1 MLDPKILRT
10 SIAEV
15 QESLSLRGYK
25 LNTDAWEEMESARKE
40 LQGSTEELKAELNLI
55 SKEIGILKSENKD
68 SSDKEKQ
75 ASKLTQDIKKRNK
88 ELDLVLRN
96 LEDYSLDIPNL
107 PDADCPHGA
116 SEEDNIEIRTWGEI
130 KEFSYEP
137 KDHQLL
143 GEEMGLLDLAAAAK
157 IAGARFSVLRGDLA
171 KLHRCLIQFML
182 ESHLEKGYEELYVP
196 YVVNKDSLIGTGQL
210 PKFEEDLF
218 KLNDERE
225 LYLTS
230 TAEVPVTN
238 LIRNEILES
247 KELPKKWVCHTPSF
261 RSEAGSYGKDT
272 RGIMRQHQFEKVEL
286 VQVVE
291 AQDSTDALEELTSD
305 AEEILQKLNLPYRV
319 VSLCA
324 GDLGFSSSKTYDIE
338 VWIPSQ
344 KKYREISSC
353 SNFKDFQS
361 RRMKARWKNPSTK
374 KNEFVHTLNGS
385 GLAVGRTL
393 LAIMENYQEED
404 GKIVIPEALR
414 TLMQKDTI

>member
-25 LNTDAWEEMESARKE
+25 LNIDAWEEMESARKE

-116 SEEDNIEIRTWGEI
+116 SEEDNVEIRTWGEI

-374 KNEFVHTLNGS
+374 TNEFVHTLNGS

>member
-40 LQGSTEELKAELNLI
+40 LQGSTEEFKAELNLI

-116 SEEDNIEIRTWGEI
+116 SEEDNVEIRTWGEI

-291 AQDSTDALEELTSD
+291 AQDSSDALEELTSD
-305 AEEILQKLNLPYRV
+305 AEEILQKLKLPYRV

-404 GKIVIPEALR
+404 GKIVIPEVLR
-414 TLMQKDTI
+414 TLMQKDNI

>member
-25 LNTDAWEEMESARKE
+25 LNTDVWEEMESARKE

-96 LEDYSLDIPNL
+96 LEDYALDIPNL
-107 PDADCPHGA
+107 PDADCPHGT
-116 SEEDNIEIRTWGEI
+116 SEEDNVEIRTWGEI

>member
-116 SEEDNIEIRTWGEI
+116 SEEDNVEIRTWGEI

-143 GEEMGLLDLAAAAK
+143 GEEIGLLDLAAAAK

>member
-10 SIAEV
+10 SITEV

-96 LEDYSLDIPNL
+96 LEDYALDIPNL

-116 SEEDNIEIRTWGEI
+116 SEEDNVEIRTWGEI

-404 GKIVIPEALR
+404 GKIVIPEVLR
-414 TLMQKDTI
+414 TLMQKDNI

>member
-116 SEEDNIEIRTWGEI
+116 SEEDNVEIRTWGEI

-404 GKIVIPEALR
+404 GKIVIPEVLR
-414 TLMQKDTI
+414 TLMQKDNI

>member
-96 LEDYSLDIPNL
+96 LEDYSLGIPNL

-116 SEEDNIEIRTWGEI
+116 SEEDNVEIRTWGEI

-374 KNEFVHTLNGS
+374 TNEFVHTLNGS

-393 LAIMENYQEED
+393 LAVMENYQEED

>member
-116 SEEDNIEIRTWGEI
+116 SEEDNVEIRTWGEI

>member
-116 SEEDNIEIRTWGEI
+116 SEEDNVEIRTWGEI

-238 LIRNEILES
+238 LIRDEILES

>member
-10 SIAEV
+10 SINEV
-15 QESLSLRGYK
+15 KESLSLRGYQLDVESWEK
-25 LNTDAWEEMESARKE
+25 LESTRKE
-40 LQGSTEELKAELNLI
+40 LQGSTEELKSELNQI
-55 SKEIGILKSENKD
+55 SKEIGTLKSENKD
-68 SSDKEKQ
+68 SSDQEKK
-75 ASKLTQDIKKRNK
+75 ATKLTQDIKKRSK
-88 ELDLVLRN
+88 ELDSVLN
-96 LEDYSLDIPNL
+96 DLEEFALGMPNL
-107 PDADCPHGA
+107 PDNDCPQGE
-116 SEEDNIEIRTWGEI
+116 SEEENVEIRNWGEI

-137 KDHQLL
+137 KDHQHI
-143 GEEMGLLDLAAAAK
+143 GEEKGLLDLAAAAK
-157 IAGARFSVLRGDLA
+157 IAGARFSVLKGDLA
-171 KLHRCLIQFML
+171 KLHRCLIQFMI
-182 ESHLEKGYEELYVP
+182 ETHLKKGYEELYVP

-286 VQVVE
+286 VQIVE
-291 AQDSTDALEELTSD
+291 AQESSEALENLTFD
-305 AEEILQKLNLPYRV
+305 AEEILQILNLPYRV
-319 VSLCA
+319 VSLCT
-324 GDLGFSSSKTYDIE
+324 GDLGFSSSKTYDLE

-344 KKYREISSC
+344 SKYREISSC

-361 RRMKARWKNPSTK
+361 RRMKARWKNPSTN

-393 LAIMENYQEED
+393 LAIIENYQEED
-404 GKIVIPEALR
+404 GKISIPEALR
-414 TLMQKDTI
+414 AYMQKDFI

>member
-40 LQGSTEELKAELNLI
+40 LQASTEELKAELNLI

-116 SEEDNIEIRTWGEI
+116 SEEDNVEIRTWGEI

>member
-96 LEDYSLDIPNL
+96 LEDYALDIPNL

-116 SEEDNIEIRTWGEI
+116 SEEDNVEIRTWGEI

-404 GKIVIPEALR
+404 GKIVIPEVLR
-414 TLMQKDTI
+414 TLMQKDNI

>member
-1 MLDPKILRT
+1 
-10 SIAEV
+10 
-15 QESLSLRGYK
+15 
-25 LNTDAWEEMESARKE
+25 MESARKE

-116 SEEDNIEIRTWGEI
+116 SEEDNVEIRTWGEI

-286 VQVVE
+286 VQIVE
-291 AQDSTDALEELTSD
+291 AQDSSDALEALTSD
-305 AEEILQKLNLPYRV
+305 AEMILQQLELPYRV
-319 VSLCA
+319 VSLCT
-324 GDLGFSSSKTYDIE
+324 GDLGFSSSKTYDLE
-338 VWIPSQ
+338 VWVPSQ
-344 KKYREISSC
+344 ETYREISSC
-353 SNFKDFQS
+353 SNFKEFQA
-361 RRMKARWKNPSTK
+361 RRMKARWKDPSTN
-374 KNEFVHTLNGS
+374 KNEFVHSLNGS
-385 GLAVGRTL
+385 GLAVGRAL
-393 LAIMENYQEED
+393 LAIMENYQQQD
-404 GKIVIPEALR
+404 GKIIVPDALR
-414 TLMQKDTI
+414 PYMKKDFI

>member
-116 SEEDNIEIRTWGEI
+116 SEEDNVEIRTWGEI

-196 YVVNKDSLIGTGQL
+196 YVVNKDSSFIVLKYVVIFCSVL
-210 PKFEEDLF
+210 AKDK
-218 KLNDERE
+218 KLSHIFN
-225 LYLTS
+225 
-230 TAEVPVTN
+230 
-238 LIRNEILES
+238 S
-247 KELPKKWVCHTPSF
+247 KL
-261 RSEAGSYGKDT
+261 
-272 RGIMRQHQFEKVEL
+272 
-286 VQVVE
+286 
-291 AQDSTDALEELTSD
+291 
-305 AEEILQKLNLPYRV
+305 
-319 VSLCA
+319 
-324 GDLGFSSSKTYDIE
+324 
-338 VWIPSQ
+338 
-344 KKYREISSC
+344 
-353 SNFKDFQS
+353 
-361 RRMKARWKNPSTK
+361 
-374 KNEFVHTLNGS
+374 
-385 GLAVGRTL
+385 
-393 LAIMENYQEED
+393 
-404 GKIVIPEALR
+404 
-414 TLMQKDTI
+414 

>member
-96 LEDYSLDIPNL
+96 LEDYALDIPNL

-116 SEEDNIEIRTWGEI
+116 SEEDNVEIRTWGEI

>member
-116 SEEDNIEIRTWGEI
+116 SEEDNVEIRTWGEI

-291 AQDSTDALEELTSD
+291 AQDSSDALEELTSD
-305 AEEILQKLNLPYRV
+305 AEEILQKLKLPYRV

-414 TLMQKDTI
+414 TLMQIDTI

>member
-88 ELDLVLRN
+88 ELDLVLSN
-96 LEDYSLDIPNL
+96 LEDYALDIPNL
-107 PDADCPHGA
+107 PDADCPHGT
-116 SEEDNIEIRTWGEI
+116 SEEDNVEVRTWGEI

>member
-25 LNTDAWEEMESARKE
+25 LNIDAWEEMESARKE

-116 SEEDNIEIRTWGEI
+116 SEEDNVEIRTWGEI

>member
-116 SEEDNIEIRTWGEI
+116 SEEDNVEIRTWGEI

-218 KLNDERE
+218 KLIDERE

>member
-10 SIAEV
+10 SITEV

-96 LEDYSLDIPNL
+96 LEDYALDIPNL
-107 PDADCPHGA
+107 PDADCPHGT
-116 SEEDNIEIRTWGEI
+116 SEEDNVEIRTWGEI

>member
-25 LNTDAWEEMESARKE
+25 LNTDVWEEMESARKE

-116 SEEDNIEIRTWGEI
+116 SEEDNVEIRTWGEI

>member
-96 LEDYSLDIPNL
+96 LEDYALDIPNL
-107 PDADCPHGA
+107 PDADCPHGT
-116 SEEDNIEIRTWGEI
+116 SEEDNVEIRTWGEI